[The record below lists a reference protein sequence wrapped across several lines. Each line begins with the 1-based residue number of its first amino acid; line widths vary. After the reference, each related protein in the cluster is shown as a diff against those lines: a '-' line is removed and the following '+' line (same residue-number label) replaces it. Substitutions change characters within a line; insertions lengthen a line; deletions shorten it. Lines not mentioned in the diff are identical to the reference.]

1 MNENRKRVTMH
12 NGRSHRG
19 TGMAFSAKHNDRQ
32 FDISQSDHI
41 DPERSRGNR
50 YWRWNQ
56 QDTPEQTFED
66 CEQTFYEKTFADYLQ
81 AQNQRHIESRH
92 PSRVKTIEQ
101 YRQSRLGRPEQ
112 VIMEIGNS
120 KTGAPDPDTL
130 WTIIKAQLDWERKTF
145 PAVRV
150 LDIALHVDEPDSAP
164 HIHVSR
170 VWIAHDKD
178 GHQMQQ
184 QEGALREMGVQKPLP
199 ESVESRDRY
208 NNRKMTYTR
217 ICREHLQE
225 LCREYGLDIET
236 EPKEPSQTGRTLLT
250 LKADT
255 LEQETQGI
263 EARRR
268 MAQRDVE
275 DLHQMDIQVTR
286 QINEGYG
293 ELADIGLQKQSAL
306 EELDAIKHS
315 KQSARERATR
325 AREQAEQ
332 QQAKNRTLKV
342 AESEIR
348 GNMEREQRTARQ
360 LAEMNEKARK
370 QLQRTQKQLEAL
382 KGYLDK
388 AEQRELQE
396 ILEREQDGF
405 ELE

>member
-19 TGMAFSAKHNDRQ
+19 TGTAFSAKHLDRQ
-32 FDISQSDHI
+32 FDVSQSDHI
-41 DPERSRGNR
+41 DPERSKGNR

-56 QDTPEQTFED
+56 ETPGQTFED

-81 AQNQRHIESRH
+81 AQNQRHIDNRH
-92 PSRVKTIEQ
+92 PGRVKTMEQ

-120 KTGAPDPDTL
+120 KAGAPDPDTL

-217 ICREHLQE
+217 ACREHLQE

-236 EPKEPSQTGRTLLT
+236 EPKEPSQTGRTLLK

-255 LEQETQGI
+255 LEQETRNI

-268 MAQRDVE
+268 VAQKDVE
-275 DLHQMDIQVTR
+275 ELHQMDVQVTR

-293 ELADIGLQKQSAL
+293 ELADVGLQKQSAL
-306 EELDAIKHS
+306 EELEVIKHS
-315 KQSARERATR
+315 ATHARARAQKARERAR
-325 AREQAEQ
+325 EQEAREIHAQEVNRSLKREYEAEKDNLQAV
-332 QQAKNRTLKV
+332 KD
-342 AESEIR
+342 
-348 GNMEREQRTARQ
+348 EREH
-360 LAEMNEKARK
+360 L
-370 QLQRTQKQLEAL
+370 QKQVEKMRDFLTL
-382 KGYLDK
+382 
-388 AEQRELQE
+388 AEQRELEELQ
-396 ILEREQDGF
+396 RDSNGF
-405 ELE
+405 EL

>member
-66 CEQTFYEKTFADYLQ
+66 CEQAFYEKTFADYLQ

-315 KQSARERATR
+315 KQSARERATK

>member
-19 TGMAFSAKHNDRQ
+19 TGTAFSTRHNDRQ

-66 CEQTFYEKTFADYLQ
+66 CEQAFYEKTFADYLQ
-81 AQNQRHIESRH
+81 AQNQRHIDNRH
-92 PSRVKTIEQ
+92 PGRVKTMEQ

-120 KTGAPDPDTL
+120 RTGAPDPDTL

-164 HIHVSR
+164 HIHVAR

-178 GHQMQQ
+178 GHPVQQ

-217 ICREHLQE
+217 ACREHLQE
-225 LCREYGLDIET
+225 LCKEYGLDIET
-236 EPKEPSQTGRTLLT
+236 EPKR
-250 LKADT
+250 
-255 LEQETQGI
+255 
-263 EARRR
+263 
-268 MAQRDVE
+268 
-275 DLHQMDIQVTR
+275 
-286 QINEGYG
+286 
-293 ELADIGLQKQSAL
+293 
-306 EELDAIKHS
+306 
-315 KQSARERATR
+315 R
-325 AREQAEQ
+325 ARPGAPC
-332 QQAKNRTLKV
+332 
-342 AESEIR
+342 
-348 GNMEREQRTARQ
+348 
-360 LAEMNEKARK
+360 
-370 QLQRTQKQLEAL
+370 
-382 KGYLDK
+382 
-388 AEQRELQE
+388 
-396 ILEREQDGF
+396 
-405 ELE
+405 

>member
-66 CEQTFYEKTFADYLQ
+66 CEQAFYEKTFADYLQ

-348 GNMEREQRTARQ
+348 SNMEREQRTARQ

>member
-1 MNENRKRVTMH
+1 MNKKSRITLH

-19 TGMAFSAKHNDRQ
+19 TGTAFSTRHNDRQ

-81 AQNQRHIESRH
+81 AQNQRHIENRH
-92 PSRVKTIEQ
+92 PGRVKTIEQ

-112 VIMEIGNS
+112 VIMEIGNN

-130 WTIIKAQLDWERKTF
+130 WTIIEAQLDWERKTF

-217 ICREHLQE
+217 ACREHLQE
-225 LCREYGLDIET
+225 LCKEYGLDIET
-236 EPKEPSQTGRTLLT
+236 EPKEKSQTGRTLLK

-255 LEQETQGI
+255 LEQKTQRI

-275 DLHQMDIQVTR
+275 DLHQINVQVTK

-293 ELADIGLQKQSAL
+293 ELGDIGLQKRDAL
-306 EELDAIKHS
+306 EELGVIKGSTTHARAREQ
-315 KQSARERATR
+315 KARERAQEQEMR
-325 AREQAEQ
+325 NRQAEIDSKRVQ
-332 QQAKNRTLKV
+332 REYEAQ
-342 AESEIR
+342 R
-348 GNMEREQRTARQ
+348 GNLQTV
-360 LAEMNEKARK
+360 KAK
-370 QLQRTQKQLEAL
+370 YKHLQKQVEQV
-382 KGYLDK
+382 KGFLTI
-388 AEQRELQE
+388 AEQRQLEELQKQVE
-396 ILEREQDGF
+396 EDLE
-405 ELE
+405 L

>member
-32 FDISQSDHI
+32 FDVSQSDHI
-41 DPERSRGNR
+41 DPEQSRGNR

-56 QDTPEQTFED
+56 QDTPEQSFES
-66 CEQTFYEKTFADYLQ
+66 CEQEFYERTFADYLQ
-81 AQNQRHIESRH
+81 AQNQRHIDNRH
-92 PSRVKTIEQ
+92 PGRVKTMEQ

-130 WTIIKAQLDWERKTF
+130 WTIIKAQLDWEKKTF
-145 PAVRV
+145 PAVRI

-164 HIHVSR
+164 HIHISR

-199 ESVESRDRY
+199 DSVESRDRY

-217 ICREHLQE
+217 A
-225 LCREYGLDIET
+225 CREYGLDIET
-236 EPKEPSQTGRTLLT
+236 EPKEKSQTGRTLLK

-255 LEQETQGI
+255 LEQETQNI

-268 MAQRDVE
+268 VAQRDVE
-275 DLHQMDIQVTR
+275 DLHKMDVQVTR

-293 ELADIGLQKQSAL
+293 ELADVGLQKQSAL
-306 EELDAIKHS
+306 EELEVIKHS
-315 KQSARERATR
+315 ATHARARAQKARERAQEQE
-325 AREQAEQ
+325 ARNIQA
-332 QQAKNRTLKV
+332 QADSRHVKREYEAQKDNLQAIK
-342 AESEIR
+342 AEYKH
-348 GNMEREQRTARQ
+348 
-360 LAEMNEKARK
+360 L
-370 QLQRTQKQLEAL
+370 QKQVEQV
-382 KGYLDK
+382 KGFLTI
-388 AEQRELQE
+388 AEQRQLEELQKQVE
-396 ILEREQDGF
+396 EERD
-405 ELE
+405 L

>member
-1 MNENRKRVTMH
+1 MNKKSRITLH

-19 TGMAFSAKHNDRQ
+19 TGTAFSTRHNDRQ
-32 FDISQSDHI
+32 FNISQSDHI

-66 CEQTFYEKTFADYLQ
+66 CEQAFYEKTFADYLQ

-92 PSRVKTIEQ
+92 PGRVKTIEQ

-120 KTGAPDPDTL
+120 KTGAPDQDTL

-199 ESVESRDRY
+199 DSVESRDRY

-217 ICREHLQE
+217 ACREHLQE

-236 EPKEPSQTGRTLLT
+236 EPKEPSQTGRTLLK

-275 DLHQMDIQVTR
+275 DLHQIDAQVTK

-293 ELADIGLQKQSAL
+293 ELGDIGLQKRDAL
-306 EELDAIKHS
+306 EELEAIKHS
-315 KQSARERATR
+315 ATHARTREQKARERAQKQEMR
-325 AREQAEQ
+325 NRQAEIDSKRVQ
-332 QQAKNRTLKV
+332 REYEAQKGNLQTVK
-342 AESEIR
+342 AEYEH
-348 GNMEREQRTARQ
+348 
-360 LAEMNEKARK
+360 L
-370 QLQRTQKQLEAL
+370 QKQVEQV
-382 KGYLDK
+382 KGFLTI
-388 AEQRELQE
+388 AEQRQLEELQKQVE
-396 ILEREQDGF
+396 EDLE
-405 ELE
+405 L

>member
-66 CEQTFYEKTFADYLQ
+66 CEQAFYEKTFADYLQ

>member
-1 MNENRKRVTMH
+1 MNKKSRITLH

-19 TGMAFSAKHNDRQ
+19 TGTAFSTRHNDRQ

-66 CEQTFYEKTFADYLQ
+66 CEQAFYEKTFADYLQ
-81 AQNQRHIESRH
+81 AQNQRHIENRH
-92 PSRVKTIEQ
+92 PGRVKTIEQ

-112 VIMEIGNS
+112 VIMEIGNN

-130 WTIIKAQLDWERKTF
+130 WTIIEAQLDWERKTF

-208 NNRKMTYTR
+208 NNRKITYTR
-217 ICREHLQE
+217 ACREHLQE
-225 LCREYGLDIET
+225 LCKEYGLDIET
-236 EPKEPSQTGRTLLT
+236 EPKEKSQTGRTLLK

-255 LEQETQGI
+255 LEQKTQSI

-275 DLHQMDIQVTR
+275 DLHQINVQVTK

-293 ELADIGLQKQSAL
+293 ELGDIGLQKRDAL
-306 EELDAIKHS
+306 EELGVIKGSTTHARAREQ
-315 KQSARERATR
+315 KARERAQEQEMR
-325 AREQAEQ
+325 NRQAEIDSKRVQ
-332 QQAKNRTLKV
+332 REYEAQ
-342 AESEIR
+342 R
-348 GNMEREQRTARQ
+348 GNLQTV
-360 LAEMNEKARK
+360 KAK
-370 QLQRTQKQLEAL
+370 YKHLQKQVEQV
-382 KGYLDK
+382 KGFLTI
-388 AEQRELQE
+388 AEQRQLEELQKQVE
-396 ILEREQDGF
+396 EDLE
-405 ELE
+405 L

>member
-1 MNENRKRVTMH
+1 MNKKSRITLH

-19 TGMAFSAKHNDRQ
+19 TGTAFSAKHNDRQ
-32 FDISQSDHI
+32 FDASQSDHI
-41 DPERSRGNR
+41 DPERSKGNR

-56 QDTPEQTFED
+56 ETPGQTFED
-66 CEQTFYEKTFADYLQ
+66 CEQAFYEKTFADYLQ
-81 AQNQRHIESRH
+81 AQNQRHIDNRH
-92 PSRVKTIEQ
+92 PGRVKTMEQ

-130 WTIIKAQLDWERKTF
+130 WNIIKAQLDWEKETF

-178 GHQMQQ
+178 GHPVQQ

-199 ESVESRDRY
+199 DSVESRDRY

-217 ICREHLQE
+217 ACREHLQE

-236 EPKEPSQTGRTLLT
+236 EPKEPSQTGRTLLK

-255 LEQETQGI
+255 LEQETRDI

-268 MAQRDVE
+268 VAQKDVE
-275 DLHQMDIQVTR
+275 DLHQMDVQITR

-293 ELADIGLQKQSAL
+293 ELADVGLQKQSAL
-306 EELDAIKHS
+306 EELEVIKHS
-315 KQSARERATR
+315 ATHARARAQKARERA
-325 AREQAEQ
+325 REQEMRNGQAQIDSKRIQREYESQKGNLQEVKAEY
-332 QQAKNRTLKV
+332 THL
-342 AESEIR
+342 
-348 GNMEREQRTARQ
+348 
-360 LAEMNEKARK
+360 
-370 QLQRTQKQLEAL
+370 QKQVKQVKEFLTI
-382 KGYLDK
+382 
-388 AEQRELQE
+388 AEQRQLEELYKQNE
-396 ILEREQDGF
+396 Y
-405 ELE
+405 EL

>member
-1 MNENRKRVTMH
+1 MNKKSRITLH

-32 FDISQSDHI
+32 FDVSQSDHI
-41 DPERSRGNR
+41 DPEQSRGNR

-56 QDTPEQTFED
+56 QDTPEQSFES
-66 CEQTFYEKTFADYLQ
+66 CEQEFYERTFADYLQ
-81 AQNQRHIESRH
+81 AQNQRHIDNRH
-92 PSRVKTIEQ
+92 PGRVKTMEQ

-130 WTIIKAQLDWERKTF
+130 WTIIKAQLDWEKKTF
-145 PAVRV
+145 PAVRI

-164 HIHVSR
+164 HIHISR

-199 ESVESRDRY
+199 DSVESRDRY

-217 ICREHLQE
+217 ACREHLQE

-236 EPKEPSQTGRTLLT
+236 EPKEKSQTGRTLLK

-255 LEQETQGI
+255 LEQETQNI

-268 MAQRDVE
+268 VAQRDVE
-275 DLHQMDIQVTR
+275 DLHKMDVQVTR

-293 ELADIGLQKQSAL
+293 ELADVGLQKQSAL
-306 EELDAIKHS
+306 EELEVIKHS
-315 KQSARERATR
+315 ATHARARAQKARERAQEQE
-325 AREQAEQ
+325 ARNIQA
-332 QQAKNRTLKV
+332 QADSRHVKREYEAQKDNLQAIK
-342 AESEIR
+342 AEYKH
-348 GNMEREQRTARQ
+348 
-360 LAEMNEKARK
+360 L
-370 QLQRTQKQLEAL
+370 QKQVEQV
-382 KGYLDK
+382 KGFLTI
-388 AEQRELQE
+388 AEQRQLEELQKQVE
-396 ILEREQDGF
+396 EERD
-405 ELE
+405 L

>member
-1 MNENRKRVTMH
+1 MNKKSRITLH

-32 FDISQSDHI
+32 FDVSQSDHI
-41 DPERSRGNR
+41 DPEQSRGNR

-56 QDTPEQTFED
+56 QDTPEQSFEN
-66 CEQTFYEKTFADYLQ
+66 CEQEFYERTFADYLQ
-81 AQNQRHIESRH
+81 AQNQRHINNRH
-92 PSRVKTIEQ
+92 PGRVKTMEQ

-130 WTIIKAQLDWERKTF
+130 WTIIKAQLDWEKKMF

-199 ESVESRDRY
+199 DSVESRDRY

-217 ICREHLQE
+217 ACREHLQE

-236 EPKEPSQTGRTLLT
+236 KPKEKSQTGRTLLK

-255 LEQETQGI
+255 LEQETQNI

-268 MAQRDVE
+268 VAQRDVE
-275 DLHQMDIQVTR
+275 DLHQMDVQVTR

-293 ELADIGLQKQSAL
+293 ELADVGLQKQSAL
-306 EELDAIKHS
+306 EELEVIKHS
-315 KQSARERATR
+315 ATHARARAEKARERAQEQE
-325 AREQAEQ
+325 ARNIQA
-332 QQAKNRTLKV
+332 QADSRHVKREYEAQKDNLQAVK
-342 AESEIR
+342 AEYKH
-348 GNMEREQRTARQ
+348 
-360 LAEMNEKARK
+360 L
-370 QLQRTQKQLEAL
+370 QKQVEQV
-382 KGYLDK
+382 KGFLTI
-388 AEQRELQE
+388 AEQRQLEELQKQVE
-396 ILEREQDGF
+396 EEERD
-405 ELE
+405 L

>member
-1 MNENRKRVTMH
+1 
-12 NGRSHRG
+12 
-19 TGMAFSAKHNDRQ
+19 MAFSAKHNDRQ
-32 FDISQSDHI
+32 FDVSQSDHI
-41 DPERSRGNR
+41 DPEQSRGNR

-56 QDTPEQTFED
+56 QDTPEQSFEN
-66 CEQTFYEKTFADYLQ
+66 CEQEFYERTFADYLQ
-81 AQNQRHIESRH
+81 AQNQRHITNRH
-92 PSRVKTIEQ
+92 PDRVKTMEQ

-130 WTIIKAQLDWERKTF
+130 WTIIKAQLDWEKKMF

-184 QEGALREMGVQKPLP
+184 QEGALREMGMQKPLP
-199 ESVESRDRY
+199 DSVESRDRY

-217 ICREHLQE
+217 ACREHLQE

-236 EPKEPSQTGRTLLT
+236 KPKEKSQTGRTLLK

-255 LEQETQGI
+255 LEQETQNI

-268 MAQRDVE
+268 VAQRDVE
-275 DLHQMDIQVTR
+275 DLHQMDVQVTR

-293 ELADIGLQKQSAL
+293 ELADVGLQKQSAL
-306 EELDAIKHS
+306 EELEVIKHS
-315 KQSARERATR
+315 ATHARARAEKARERAQEQE
-325 AREQAEQ
+325 ARNIQA
-332 QQAKNRTLKV
+332 QADSRHVKREYEAQKDNLQAVK
-342 AESEIR
+342 AEYKH
-348 GNMEREQRTARQ
+348 
-360 LAEMNEKARK
+360 L
-370 QLQRTQKQLEAL
+370 QKQVEQV
-382 KGYLDK
+382 KGFLTI
-388 AEQRELQE
+388 AEQRQLEELQKQVE
-396 ILEREQDGF
+396 EEERD
-405 ELE
+405 L

>member
-1 MNENRKRVTMH
+1 MNKKSRITLH

-19 TGMAFSAKHNDRQ
+19 TGMAFSARHNDRQ
-32 FDISQSDHI
+32 FDVSQSDHI
-41 DPERSRGNR
+41 DPEQSRGNR
-50 YWRWNQ
+50 YWQWNQ
-56 QDTPEQTFED
+56 DTAPGQTFED
-66 CEQTFYEKTFADYLQ
+66 CEQAFYEKTFADYLQ
-81 AQNQRHIESRH
+81 AQNQRHIDNRH
-92 PSRVKTIEQ
+92 PGRVKTMEQ

-120 KTGAPDPDTL
+120 RTGAPDPDTL

-178 GHQMQQ
+178 GHQVQQ

-217 ICREHLQE
+217 ACREHLQE

-236 EPKEPSQTGRTLLT
+236 EPKEPSQTGRTLLK

-275 DLHQMDIQVTR
+275 DLHQIDAQVTK

-293 ELADIGLQKQSAL
+293 ELGDIGLQKRDAL
-306 EELDAIKHS
+306 EELEAIKHS
-315 KQSARERATR
+315 ATHARARAQKARERA
-325 AREQAEQ
+325 REQETRNIQAQADSRRVKREYEAQKDNLQTVKAEYEH
-332 QQAKNRTLKV
+332 L
-342 AESEIR
+342 
-348 GNMEREQRTARQ
+348 
-360 LAEMNEKARK
+360 
-370 QLQRTQKQLEAL
+370 QKQVEQV
-382 KGYLDK
+382 KGFLTI
-388 AEQRELQE
+388 AEQRQLEELQKQVE
-396 ILEREQDGF
+396 EDQDRE
-405 ELE
+405 L

>member
-66 CEQTFYEKTFADYLQ
+66 CEQVFYEKTFADYLQ

>member
-1 MNENRKRVTMH
+1 MNKKSRITLH

-32 FDISQSDHI
+32 FDVSQSDHI
-41 DPERSRGNR
+41 DPEQSRGNR

-56 QDTPEQTFED
+56 QDTPEQSFES
-66 CEQTFYEKTFADYLQ
+66 CEQEFYERTFADYLQ
-81 AQNQRHIESRH
+81 AQNQRHIDNRH
-92 PSRVKTIEQ
+92 PGRVKTMEQ

-217 ICREHLQE
+217 ACREHLQE
-225 LCREYGLDIET
+225 LCKEYGLDIET
-236 EPKEPSQTGRTLLT
+236 EPKEKSQTGRTLLK

-255 LEQETQGI
+255 LEQETQSI

-268 MAQRDVE
+268 VAQRDVE
-275 DLHQMDIQVTR
+275 DLHQIEIQVTR

-293 ELADIGLQKQSAL
+293 ELGDIGLQKRDAL
-306 EELDAIKHS
+306 EELEAIKHS
-315 KQSARERATR
+315 GTAVNAIDFSRMRKGL
-325 AREQAEQ
+325 
-332 QQAKNRTLKV
+332 NR
-342 AESEIR
+342 
-348 GNMEREQRTARQ
+348 
-360 LAEMNEKARK
+360 
-370 QLQRTQKQLEAL
+370 
-382 KGYLDK
+382 
-388 AEQRELQE
+388 
-396 ILEREQDGF
+396 
-405 ELE
+405 

>member
-1 MNENRKRVTMH
+1 MNKKSRITLH

-32 FDISQSDHI
+32 FDVSQSDHI
-41 DPERSRGNR
+41 DPEQSRGNR

-56 QDTPEQTFED
+56 QDTPEQSFEN
-66 CEQTFYEKTFADYLQ
+66 CEQEFYERTFADYLQ
-81 AQNQRHIESRH
+81 AQNQRHINNRH
-92 PSRVKTIEQ
+92 PGRVKTMEQ

-130 WTIIKAQLDWERKTF
+130 WTIIKAQLDWEKKMF

-199 ESVESRDRY
+199 DSVESRDRY

-217 ICREHLQE
+217 ACREHLQE

-236 EPKEPSQTGRTLLT
+236 KPKEKSQTGRTLLK

-255 LEQETQGI
+255 LEQETQNI

-268 MAQRDVE
+268 VAQRDVE
-275 DLHQMDIQVTR
+275 DLHQMDVQVTR

-293 ELADIGLQKQSAL
+293 ELADVGLQKQSAL
-306 EELDAIKHS
+306 EELEVIKHS
-315 KQSARERATR
+315 ATHAR
-325 AREQAEQ
+325 ARA
-332 QQAKNRTLKV
+332 
-342 AESEIR
+342 
-348 GNMEREQRTARQ
+348 
-360 LAEMNEKARK
+360 EKAREK
-370 QLQRTQKQLEAL
+370 AQEQEARNIQAQADSRHVKREYEAQKDNLQAVKAEYKHLQKQVEQV
-382 KGYLDK
+382 KGFLTI
-388 AEQRELQE
+388 AEQRQLEELQKQVE
-396 ILEREQDGF
+396 EEERD
-405 ELE
+405 L

>member
-1 MNENRKRVTMH
+1 MNKKSRITLH

-32 FDISQSDHI
+32 FDVSQSDHI
-41 DPERSRGNR
+41 DPEQSRGNR

-56 QDTPEQTFED
+56 QDTPEQSFES
-66 CEQTFYEKTFADYLQ
+66 CEQEFYERTFADYLQ
-81 AQNQRHIESRH
+81 AQNQRHINNRH
-92 PSRVKTIEQ
+92 PGRVKTMEQ

-130 WTIIKAQLDWERKTF
+130 WTIIKAQLDWEKKMF

-199 ESVESRDRY
+199 DSVESRDRY

-217 ICREHLQE
+217 ACREHLQE

-236 EPKEPSQTGRTLLT
+236 KPKEKSQTGRTLLK

-255 LEQETQGI
+255 LEQETQNI

-268 MAQRDVE
+268 VAQRDVE
-275 DLHQMDIQVTR
+275 DLHQMDVQVTR

-293 ELADIGLQKQSAL
+293 ELADVGLQKQSAL
-306 EELDAIKHS
+306 EELEVIKHS
-315 KQSARERATR
+315 ATHARARAEKARERAQEQE
-325 AREQAEQ
+325 ARNIQA
-332 QQAKNRTLKV
+332 QADSRHVKREYEAQKDNLQAVK
-342 AESEIR
+342 AEYKH
-348 GNMEREQRTARQ
+348 
-360 LAEMNEKARK
+360 L
-370 QLQRTQKQLEAL
+370 QKQVEQV
-382 KGYLDK
+382 KGFLTI
-388 AEQRELQE
+388 AEQRQLEELQKQVE
-396 ILEREQDGF
+396 EEERD
-405 ELE
+405 LCNDCR

>member
-1 MNENRKRVTMH
+1 MNKKSRITLH

-32 FDISQSDHI
+32 FDVSQSDHI
-41 DPERSRGNR
+41 DPEQSRGNR

-56 QDTPEQTFED
+56 QDTPEQSFEN
-66 CEQTFYEKTFADYLQ
+66 CEQEFYERTFADYLQ
-81 AQNQRHIESRH
+81 AQNQRHINNRH
-92 PSRVKTIEQ
+92 PGRVKTMEQ

-130 WTIIKAQLDWERKTF
+130 WTIIKAQLDWEKKMF

-199 ESVESRDRY
+199 DSVESRDRY

-217 ICREHLQE
+217 ACREHLQE

-236 EPKEPSQTGRTLLT
+236 KPKEKSQTGRTLLK

-255 LEQETQGI
+255 LEQETQNI

-268 MAQRDVE
+268 VAQRDVE
-275 DLHQMDIQVTR
+275 DLHQMDVQVTR

-293 ELADIGLQKQSAL
+293 ELADVGLQKQSAL
-306 EELDAIKHS
+306 EELEVIKHS
-315 KQSARERATR
+315 ATHARARAEKARERAQEQE
-325 AREQAEQ
+325 ARNIQA
-332 QQAKNRTLKV
+332 QADSRHVK
-342 AESEIR
+342 
-348 GNMEREQRTARQ
+348 REYEAQKDNLQAV
-360 LAEMNEKARK
+360 KAK
-370 QLQRTQKQLEAL
+370 YKHLQKQVEQV
-382 KGYLDK
+382 KGFLTI
-388 AEQRELQE
+388 AEQRQLEELQKQVE
-396 ILEREQDGF
+396 EEERD
-405 ELE
+405 L

>member
-1 MNENRKRVTMH
+1 MNKKSRITLH

-19 TGMAFSAKHNDRQ
+19 TGTAFSTRHNDRQ

-66 CEQTFYEKTFADYLQ
+66 CEQAFYAQTFADYLQ
-81 AQNQRHIESRH
+81 AQNQRHIENRH
-92 PSRVKTIEQ
+92 PGRVKTIEQ

-164 HIHVSR
+164 HIHASR

-178 GHQMQQ
+178 GRQMQQ

-217 ICREHLQE
+217 ACREHLQE
-225 LCREYGLDIET
+225 LCKEYGLDIET
-236 EPKEPSQTGRTLLT
+236 KPKEKSQTGRTLLK

-255 LEQETQGI
+255 LEQETQSI

-268 MAQRDVE
+268 VAQRDVE
-275 DLHQMDIQVTR
+275 DLHQIEVQVTK
-286 QINEGYG
+286 QISEGYG
-293 ELADIGLQKQSAL
+293 ELGDIGLQKRDAL
-306 EELDAIKHS
+306 KELEAIKHS
-315 KQSARERATR
+315 ATHARARAQKARERAQEQE
-325 AREQAEQ
+325 ARNIQA
-332 QQAKNRTLKV
+332 QADSRRVKREYEAQRDNLQAVK
-342 AESEIR
+342 AEYEH
-348 GNMEREQRTARQ
+348 
-360 LAEMNEKARK
+360 L
-370 QLQRTQKQLEAL
+370 QKQVEQV
-382 KGYLDK
+382 KGFLTI
-388 AEQRELQE
+388 AEQRQLEELQKQVE
-396 ILEREQDGF
+396 EDLE
-405 ELE
+405 L

>member
-1 MNENRKRVTMH
+1 MNKKSRITLH

-32 FDISQSDHI
+32 FDVSQSDHI
-41 DPERSRGNR
+41 DPEQSRGNR

-56 QDTPEQTFED
+56 QDTPEQSFES
-66 CEQTFYEKTFADYLQ
+66 CEQEFYERTFADYLQ
-81 AQNQRHIESRH
+81 AQNQRHIDNRH
-92 PSRVKTIEQ
+92 PGRVKTMEQ
-101 YRQSRLGRPEQ
+101 YRQSRLGCPEQ

-130 WTIIKAQLDWERKTF
+130 WTIIKAQLDWEKKTF
-145 PAVRV
+145 PAVRI

-164 HIHVSR
+164 HIHISR

-199 ESVESRDRY
+199 DSVESRDRY

-217 ICREHLQE
+217 ACREHLQE

-236 EPKEPSQTGRTLLT
+236 EPKEKSQTGRTLLK

-255 LEQETQGI
+255 LEQETQNI

-268 MAQRDVE
+268 VAQRDVE
-275 DLHQMDIQVTR
+275 DLHKMDVQVTR

-293 ELADIGLQKQSAL
+293 ELADVGLQKQSAL
-306 EELDAIKHS
+306 EELEVIKHS
-315 KQSARERATR
+315 ATHARARAQKARERAQEQE
-325 AREQAEQ
+325 ARNIQA
-332 QQAKNRTLKV
+332 QADSRHVKREYEAQKDNLQAIK
-342 AESEIR
+342 AEYKH
-348 GNMEREQRTARQ
+348 
-360 LAEMNEKARK
+360 L
-370 QLQRTQKQLEAL
+370 QKQVEQV
-382 KGYLDK
+382 KGFLTI
-388 AEQRELQE
+388 AEQRQLEELQKQVE
-396 ILEREQDGF
+396 EERD
-405 ELE
+405 L

>member
-32 FDISQSDHI
+32 FDVSQSDHI
-41 DPERSRGNR
+41 DPEQSRGNR

-56 QDTPEQTFED
+56 QDTPEQSFES
-66 CEQTFYEKTFADYLQ
+66 CEQEFYERTFADYLQ
-81 AQNQRHIESRH
+81 AQNQRHIDNRH
-92 PSRVKTIEQ
+92 PGRVKTMEQ

-130 WTIIKAQLDWERKTF
+130 WTIIKAQLDWEKKTF
-145 PAVRV
+145 PAVRI

-164 HIHVSR
+164 HIHISR

-184 QEGALREMGVQKPLP
+184 QEGALREMEVQKPLP
-199 ESVESRDRY
+199 DSVESRDRY

-217 ICREHLQE
+217 ACREHLQE

-236 EPKEPSQTGRTLLT
+236 EPKEKSQTGRTLLK

-255 LEQETQGI
+255 LEQETQKI

-268 MAQRDVE
+268 VAQRDVE
-275 DLHQMDIQVTR
+275 DLHKMDVQVTR

-293 ELADIGLQKQSAL
+293 ELADVGLQKQSAL
-306 EELDAIKHS
+306 EELEVIKHS
-315 KQSARERATR
+315 ATHARARAQKARERAQEQE
-325 AREQAEQ
+325 ARNIQA
-332 QQAKNRTLKV
+332 QADSRHVKREYEAQKDNLQAIK
-342 AESEIR
+342 AEYKH
-348 GNMEREQRTARQ
+348 
-360 LAEMNEKARK
+360 L
-370 QLQRTQKQLEAL
+370 QKQVEQVKEFLTI
-382 KGYLDK
+382 
-388 AEQRELQE
+388 AEQRQLEELQKQVE
-396 ILEREQDGF
+396 EERD
-405 ELE
+405 L

>member
-66 CEQTFYEKTFADYLQ
+66 CEQAFYEKTFADYLQ

-92 PSRVKTIEQ
+92 PGRVKTIEQ

>member
-1 MNENRKRVTMH
+1 
-12 NGRSHRG
+12 
-19 TGMAFSAKHNDRQ
+19 MAFSAKHNDRQ

-41 DPERSRGNR
+41 DPEQSRGNR

-56 QDTPEQTFED
+56 QDTPEQSFEN
-66 CEQTFYEKTFADYLQ
+66 CEQEFYERTFADYLQ
-81 AQNQRHIESRH
+81 AQNQRHINNRH
-92 PSRVKTIEQ
+92 PGRVKTMEQ

-130 WTIIKAQLDWERKTF
+130 WTIIKAQLDWEKKMF

-199 ESVESRDRY
+199 DSVESRDRY

-217 ICREHLQE
+217 ACREHLQE

-236 EPKEPSQTGRTLLT
+236 EPKEKSQTGRTLLK

-255 LEQETQGI
+255 LEQETQNI

-268 MAQRDVE
+268 VAQRDVE
-275 DLHQMDIQVTR
+275 DLHQMDVQVTR

-293 ELADIGLQKQSAL
+293 ELADVGLQKQSAL
-306 EELDAIKHS
+306 EELEVIKHS
-315 KQSARERATR
+315 ATHARARAEKARERAQEQE
-325 AREQAEQ
+325 ARNIQA
-332 QQAKNRTLKV
+332 QADSRHVK
-342 AESEIR
+342 
-348 GNMEREQRTARQ
+348 REYEAQKDNLQAV
-360 LAEMNEKARK
+360 KAK
-370 QLQRTQKQLEAL
+370 YKHLQKQVEQV
-382 KGYLDK
+382 KGFLTI
-388 AEQRELQE
+388 AEQRQLEELQKQVE
-396 ILEREQDGF
+396 EEERD
-405 ELE
+405 L

>member
-1 MNENRKRVTMH
+1 MNKKSRITLH

-32 FDISQSDHI
+32 FDVSQSDHI
-41 DPERSRGNR
+41 DPEQSRGNR

-56 QDTPEQTFED
+56 QDTPEQSFES
-66 CEQTFYEKTFADYLQ
+66 CEQEFYERTFADYLQ
-81 AQNQRHIESRH
+81 AQNQRHIDNRH
-92 PSRVKTIEQ
+92 PGRVKTMEQ

-217 ICREHLQE
+217 ACREHLQE
-225 LCREYGLDIET
+225 LCKEYGLDIET
-236 EPKEPSQTGRTLLT
+236 EPKEKSQTGRTLLK

-255 LEQETQGI
+255 LEQETQSI

-268 MAQRDVE
+268 VAQRDVE
-275 DLHQMDIQVTR
+275 DLHQIEIQVTR

-293 ELADIGLQKQSAL
+293 ELGDIGLQKRDAL
-306 EELDAIKHS
+306 EELEAIKHS
-315 KQSARERATR
+315 GTHARARAQKARERAQEQE
-325 AREQAEQ
+325 ARNIQA
-332 QQAKNRTLKV
+332 QADSRHVK
-342 AESEIR
+342 
-348 GNMEREQRTARQ
+348 REY
-360 LAEMNEKARK
+360 E
-370 QLQRTQKQLEAL
+370 TQKNNLQEVRAEYEHLQKQVEQV
-382 KGYLDK
+382 KGFLTI
-388 AEQRELQE
+388 AEQRQLEELQKQVE
-396 ILEREQDGF
+396 EERD
-405 ELE
+405 L

>member
-1 MNENRKRVTMH
+1 MNKKSRITLH

-19 TGMAFSAKHNDRQ
+19 TGTAFSTRHNDRQ

-56 QDTPEQTFED
+56 QDTPEQTFKD
-66 CEQTFYEKTFADYLQ
+66 SEQAFYEKTFADYLQ

-92 PSRVKTIEQ
+92 PGRVKTIEQ

-217 ICREHLQE
+217 ACREHLQE

-236 EPKEPSQTGRTLLT
+236 EPKEPSQTGRTLLK

-275 DLHQMDIQVTR
+275 DLHQINAQVTK

-293 ELADIGLQKQSAL
+293 ELGDIGLQKRDAL
-306 EELDAIKHS
+306 EELEAIKHS
-315 KQSARERATR
+315 ATHARTREQKARERAQKQEMR
-325 AREQAEQ
+325 NRQAEIDSKRVQ
-332 QQAKNRTLKV
+332 REYEAQ
-342 AESEIR
+342 R
-348 GNMEREQRTARQ
+348 GNLQTV
-360 LAEMNEKARK
+360 KAK
-370 QLQRTQKQLEAL
+370 YEHLQKQVEQV
-382 KGYLDK
+382 KGFLTI
-388 AEQRELQE
+388 AEQRQLEELQKQVE
-396 ILEREQDGF
+396 EDLE
-405 ELE
+405 L

>member
-1 MNENRKRVTMH
+1 
-12 NGRSHRG
+12 
-19 TGMAFSAKHNDRQ
+19 
-32 FDISQSDHI
+32 
-41 DPERSRGNR
+41 
-50 YWRWNQ
+50 
-56 QDTPEQTFED
+56 
-66 CEQTFYEKTFADYLQ
+66 
-81 AQNQRHIESRH
+81 
-92 PSRVKTIEQ
+92 
-101 YRQSRLGRPEQ
+101 
-112 VIMEIGNS
+112 
-120 KTGAPDPDTL
+120 
-130 WTIIKAQLDWERKTF
+130 
-145 PAVRV
+145 
-150 LDIALHVDEPDSAP
+150 
-164 HIHVSR
+164 
-170 VWIAHDKD
+170 
-178 GHQMQQ
+178 MQQ

-348 GNMEREQRTARQ
+348 GNMEREQRTAQQ

>member
-66 CEQTFYEKTFADYLQ
+66 CEQAFYEKTFADYLQ

-92 PSRVKTIEQ
+92 PGRVKTIEQ

-217 ICREHLQE
+217 ICRKHLQE

>member
-1 MNENRKRVTMH
+1 MILVT
-12 NGRSHRG
+12 
-19 TGMAFSAKHNDRQ
+19 
-32 FDISQSDHI
+32 
-41 DPERSRGNR
+41 
-50 YWRWNQ
+50 
-56 QDTPEQTFED
+56 
-66 CEQTFYEKTFADYLQ
+66 
-81 AQNQRHIESRH
+81 
-92 PSRVKTIEQ
+92 
-101 YRQSRLGRPEQ
+101 
-112 VIMEIGNS
+112 
-120 KTGAPDPDTL
+120 
-130 WTIIKAQLDWERKTF
+130 
-145 PAVRV
+145 
-150 LDIALHVDEPDSAP
+150 
-164 HIHVSR
+164 
-170 VWIAHDKD
+170 HDKD
-178 GHQMQQ
+178 GYQMQQ

-199 ESVESRDRY
+199 DSVESRDRY

-217 ICREHLQE
+217 ACREHLQE
-225 LCREYGLDIET
+225 LCKEYGLDIET
-236 EPKEPSQTGRTLLT
+236 EPKEPSQTGRTLLK

-275 DLHQMDIQVTR
+275 DLHQIDAQVTK

-325 AREQAEQ
+325 AQEQAQKQED
-332 QQAKNRTLKV
+332 KNRSLQA

-348 GNMEREQRTARQ
+348 GRMEREQRTARQ

>member
-19 TGMAFSAKHNDRQ
+19 TGMAFSAKHNDRS
-32 FDISQSDHI
+32 FNISHAEHI

-66 CEQTFYEKTFADYLQ
+66 CEQAFYEKTFADYLQ

-396 ILEREQDGF
+396 ILEREQDGL